1 MIDIVIGLD
10 VHKRSVYATVM
21 NDNGNIISQKNME
34 NNIEIVNG
42 FLFNYKDHDIVIESS
57 TSGKYLSKELLKL
70 KYKIHLINPS
80 KVPEISNNYKKTD
93 KEDSLKLAEL
103 FRMNALSEIYIP
115 SDEIENI
122 RSLVR
127 YRHSL
132 GEEITFKKNKVHALL
147 TSYGIIIKATDPFG
161 KKGLREIESNYSNLN
176 YSDRIVLRSL
186 LNDISFIKER
196 EKEIDLELSKIAVNN
211 NNIKLLM
218 TIPGINYYS
227 ACGIYSEIGDI
238 SRFKNRERFASY
250 TGLIPKEHSSG
261 ERVVKGH
268 ITKHGPSILRFFLT
282 EISHIIIKYTKKFRT
297 KYLSIVRRLGKKR
310 SIIAIARM
318 LAETI
323 FTMLKNNTGY
333 IDYERN
339 KTDLK
344 NIDYAYFDKL
354 EGLAIRKRR
363 AMEYT
368 SLKGNNNTAGDSA
381 NLIYRGG
388 IKDC

>member
-10 VHKRSVYATVM
+10 VHKRSVYATVL
-21 NDNGNIISQKNME
+21 NDNGELVIQRNME
-34 NNIEIVNG
+34 NNISVLDD
-42 FLFNYKDHDIVIESS
+42 FLNDYKEHDIVIESS
-57 TSGKYLSKELLKL
+57 TSGKYLSKALMKL
-70 KYKIHLINPS
+70 NYKIHLINPD
-80 KVPEISNNYKKTD
+80 KISAIDGFKKTD
-93 KEDSLKLAEL
+93 REDSYKLAYL
-103 FRMNALSEIYIP
+103 YRINALKEIYIP
-115 SDEIENI
+115 SEEIENI
-122 RSLVR
+122 RTLVR

-132 GEEITFKKNKVHALL
+132 GEEITVKKNQIHAILA
-147 TSYGIIIKATDPFG
+147 SYGIIIKAADPFG
-161 KKGLREIESNYSNLN
+161 KKGLREISNNYNKLN
-176 YSDRIVLRSL
+176 SSDRIVLRSL
-186 LNDISFIKER
+186 LSDISGIKSR
-196 EKEIDLELSKIAVNN
+196 EKEIETELSNIAVNN

-238 SRFKNRERFASY
+238 SRFKNKERFASY
-250 TGLIPKEHSSG
+250 TGLIPKEYSSG
-261 ERVVKGH
+261 EKVVKGH

-310 SIIAIARM
+310 SIIAIARI

-344 NIDYAYFDKL
+344 NIDYSYYDKL
-354 EGLAIRKRR
+354 ESLAIRKRM

-381 NLIYRGG
+381 NLKYNGG

>member
-10 VHKRSVYATVM
+10 VHKHSVYATVL
-21 NDNGNIISQKNME
+21 NDNGELVIQRNTE
-34 NNIEIVNG
+34 NNISVLDS
-42 FLFNYKDHDIVIESS
+42 FLNDYKEHDIVIESS
-57 TSGKYLSKELLKL
+57 TSGKYLSKALMKL
-70 KYKIHLINPS
+70 NYKIHLINPD
-80 KVPEISNNYKKTD
+80 KISAIDGFKKTD
-93 KEDSLKLAEL
+93 REDSYKLAYL
-103 FRMNALSEIYIP
+103 YRINALKEIYIP
-115 SDEIENI
+115 SEEIENI
-122 RSLVR
+122 RTLVR

-132 GEEITFKKNKVHALL
+132 GEEITVKKNQIHAILA
-147 TSYGIIIKATDPFG
+147 SYGIIIKAADPFG
-161 KKGLREIESNYSNLN
+161 KKGLREISNNYNKLN
-176 YSDRIVLRSL
+176 SSDRIVLRSL
-186 LNDISFIKER
+186 LSDISGIKSR
-196 EKEIDLELSKIAVNN
+196 EKEIETELSNIAVNN

-238 SRFKNRERFASY
+238 SRFKNKERFASY
-250 TGLIPKEHSSG
+250 TGLIPKEYSSG
-261 ERVVKGH
+261 EKVVKGH

-310 SIIAIARM
+310 SIIAIARI
-318 LAETI
+318 LAETT

-344 NIDYAYFDKL
+344 NIDYSYYDKL
-354 EGLAIRKRR
+354 ESLAIRKRR

-368 SLKGNNNTAGDSA
+368 LLKGNNDIKGDSA
-381 NLIYRGG
+381 NLKYNGG